1 MPQSCPN
8 RRGSRN
14 TRLRR
19 NAAAILA
26 VTALAALTACGG
38 GAGSPSTESGTAS
51 QGSSEAAPNT
61 DPVTLNVAWWGDTS
75 RADRYQEALDL
86 YTSENP
92 HVTITTQFSAWGDY
106 WSSRNTEA
114 AGGALPDV
122 FQMDLA
128 YLTEYAQNG
137 RLASLDDV
145 IGAEIDVTT
154 LPETLLPAGQFGGVT
169 YAIPTSSSTLATF
182 YNTDVLTALGLEQ
195 PAADLTWDE
204 YDEFLS
210 QVSAAGANA
219 SPQVFGSTGYTQL
232 LWLFAIWLEQH
243 DKVLFTEDGEL
254 GFDKEDLNQW
264 WSRSVPLYE
273 DGTFIPTARV
283 VQLEGID
290 AFGARETAAEVSWN
304 NFLVRFSEGTG
315 GSTLAMAPVPAD
327 DAGNRGLFLKPGL
340 MLSTG
345 ANSKHPEQAADL
357 INFITNDP
365 RVGEIFGMSRGVPAS
380 SSALGGF
387 EPEGLD
393 AEIVAFQESIAQ
405 DTVNTAPPS
414 VRGFGTMEAAF
425 TTIAQELSYGT
436 MSVDQAVD
444 EFFVEAETSLG

>member
-1 MPQSCPN
+1 MPQFCPN
-8 RRGSRN
+8 RTGSR
-14 TRLRR
+14 TSRLRR
-19 NAAAILA
+19 TATAAFA
-26 VTALAALTACGG
+26 VAAFAALTACGG
-38 GAGSPSTESGTAS
+38 GASNSSTSAS
-51 QGSSEAAPNT
+51 EATSGSSDAAT
-61 DPVTLNVAWWGDTS
+61 TTEPVTLNMAWWGDTS
-75 RADRYQEALDL
+75 RADRYQEAIDL

-92 HVTITTQFSAWGDY
+92 HVTVTTQFAAWGDY

-128 YLTEYAQNG
+128 YLNEYAQNG
-137 RLASLDDV
+137 RLASLDEV
-145 IGAEIDVTT
+145 IGSEIDVTT

-182 YNTDVLTALGLEQ
+182 YNTDVLTSLGLEQ
-195 PAADLTWDE
+195 PDADLTWDE
-204 YDEFLS
+204 YDEFLA
-210 QVSAAGANA
+210 QVSSAGAGA

-232 LWLFAIWLEQH
+232 LWLFAIWLEQN

-254 GFDKEDLNQW
+254 GFEKEDLATW

-290 AFGARETAAEVSWN
+290 AFGAQETAAEVSWN

-315 GSTLAMAPVPAD
+315 GATLAMAPVPAD
-327 DAGNRGLFLKPGL
+327 DAENRGLFLKPGL
-340 MLSTG
+340 MLATG

-380 SSALGGF
+380 STALEGF

-393 AEIVAFQESIAQ
+393 AEIVAFQEAIA
-405 DTVNTAPPS
+405 DEATNSAPPS

-436 MSVDQAVD
+436 MTVDQAVD
-444 EFFVEAETSLG
+444 EWFTEAETSLG